1 MSLIDDFMTRHHRQ
15 CDEALARAEEAAAAS
30 DWTGLDREAGTFFAE
45 MARHLGIEEQLLFPV
60 FENKTGMTSGPTEV
74 MRMEHDQ
81 MRGLLEQMR
90 LAVQAKD
97 TERYLGLSETLQ
109 VLLQQHNIK
118 EEGVLYPMIDR
129 ALRDDADGLMTRIGS
144 FAV

>member
-1 MSLIDDFMTRHHRQ
+1 
-15 CDEALARAEEAAAAS
+15 
-30 DWTGLDREAGTFFAE
+30 
-45 MARHLGIEEQLLFPV
+45 
-60 FENKTGMTSGPTEV
+60 
-74 MRMEHDQ
+74 
-81 MRGLLEQMR
+81 MR

-97 TERYLGLSETLQ
+97 AERYLGLSETLQ